1 MPDEQSDPAP
11 STSNDAPAASVATK
25 PKPAPPALDRLPPF
39 RVLLHNDD
47 VNTFEWVI
55 HSLVAVAFMPP
66 ERAWTTAEEAHT
78 KGLSLVTVTHKER
91 AELIVEQLRSKGLI
105 STMEPA
111 E

>member
-1 MPDEQSDPAP
+1 MPDEHTNPTPPA
-11 STSNDAPAASVATK
+11 SSDAPPAAVATK
-25 PKPAPPALDRLPPF
+25 PRPAPPAVDRLPLF

-55 HSLVAVAFMPP
+55 HSLITVASIPP
-66 ERAWTTAEEAHT
+66 ERAWTTAEQAHT
-78 KGLSLVTVTHKER
+78 KGLSLVTVTHKEK
-91 AELIVEQLRSKGLI
+91 AELIVERLRSKGLI